1 MSSLL
6 RHSDV
11 GATQLE
17 AATPF
22 FLANPV
28 DRKFLVTNAFNA
40 PRPYANGLHEGIDL
54 RALENGRAVDILAAQ
69 RGVVDRIRT
78 GVNTGYGNYVRV
90 RHDWDDGTT
99 WVTWYAH
106 LATIDPGIREGTFVQ
121 IGDRLGLAGTTGNS
135 TGVHLHLTLQHLGYG
150 LKGYVLRDVVDPR
163 PYFSDRDVS
172 EMDQLS
178 YIADLTVPDGST
190 VTSGIEFLKEW
201 RVRNTGTQPWTDGY
215 ALHFDSGEQ
224 MAGPDAVALPPLQPG
239 DFGVVTVPLVAPQ
252 LSGRYRSTWK
262 SRNAAGEPFGP
273 GLYADLI
280 VSAVPR
286 REGTIF
292 VSDETIPD
300 GTVIE
305 PGATF
310 LKTWRVRNSGNAAWD
325 IGYSLSFHTGKA
337 MGGPDYV
344 VVPPARPGSVVDVS
358 VTLTAPDE
366 PGTYRSIWRV
376 RNPVGKQF
384 GDLLFAEIVVERRPD
399 LESARDAAICLAGHG
414 DDDRLRVAT
423 GEHFHKRWRLC
434 NTGRTSWDGGYALA
448 HVGDHPMGGGAAAR
462 IPTALPGETIEVVV
476 PLTAPTRPGHHV
488 SSWQMRAPGGRLFGP
503 IVQAAVE
510 VVRLGTEDN
519 ARFVADVTVPD
530 GMTVQPG
537 QLLTKTWR
545 VANNGTS
552 AWVPGYSLRFVADEQ
567 MEAPVSVA
575 LPLALPGEEVEVT
588 VTLRVPEVS
597 GRHRSTW
604 RPRSPEGQLFGH
616 FLYADIEVE
625 PPSAPGSSQDNAK
638 LVAHVTIPNGTE
650 FEPGAPIRKTWAIRN
665 TGATVWDDA
674 YELVH
679 VGGDS
684 LDGPSSVPVPAAE
697 PGSEV
702 NVTVNLTAPPAP
714 GQYMSRWRLR
724 NADGK
729 LFGPTFFVSI
739 KVVQEKEEMVDLL
752 DYLRGDGRL
761 YEMKHIFDT
770 AAGMHI
776 GQQRVQTQGDGQR
789 FFTVKNEEWEEMWV
803 DGRFIYRG
811 TDTSPGNGNF
821 YTLMEGNR
829 YGSPW
834 VPRQFAVGKPY
845 RRSPTVVSRRKA
857 DCNVNFQLSGTH
869 VTWIILERIVNRLR
883 LPNVEGSQSGGLSI
897 DDVAVLAA
905 FNDVN
910 GRPASQPFERYYY
923 AKGFGLVM
931 WEGIEVD
938 HIGQSFVVEI
948 HAPGVRPNNVREQIP
963 CLERLMYGQS

>member
-1 MSSLL
+1 MA
-6 RHSDV
+6 H
-11 GATQLE
+11 LE

-54 RALENGRAVDILAAQ
+54 RALENGRPVDILAAQ
-69 RGVVDRIRT
+69 RGVIDRIRT
-78 GVNTGYGNYVRV
+78 GVDRGYGNYVRI
-90 RHDWDDGTT
+90 RHDWNDGTT

-106 LATIDPGIREGTFVQ
+106 LASIDPGIREGAFVQ

-150 LKGYVLRDVVDPR
+150 LKGYVLNDVVDPR
-163 PYFSDRDVS
+163 PYFSDRAVS
-172 EMDQLS
+172 DMDQLS

-190 VTSGIEFLKEW
+190 LTSGVEFTKEW
-201 RVRNTGTQPWTDGY
+201 HVRNTGTRPWGDGY
-215 ALHFDSGEQ
+215 ILQFESDDQ
-224 MAGPDAVALPPLQPG
+224 MEGPDSVPLPPLQPG
-239 DFGVVTVPLVAPQ
+239 EFGVVAVSLVAPQ
-252 LSGRYRSTWK
+252 RAGRHRSTWK
-262 SRNAAGEPFGP
+262 SRNADGEPFGP
-273 GLYADLI
+273 GLYADFV
-280 VSAVPR
+280 VSPVPR
-286 REGTIF
+286 REGAIF

-325 IGYSLSFHTGKA
+325 IGYGLSFHAGEA
-337 MGGPDYV
+337 MNGPEHIT
-344 VVPPARPGSVVDVS
+344 VPPVRSGAVADVS
-358 VTLTAPDE
+358 VTLTAPEE

-376 RNPVGKQF
+376 HNPVGTQF
-384 GDLLFAEIVVERRPD
+384 GDLLFTEIVVEDRPD

-414 DDDRLRVAT
+414 EEHRLRVAT
-423 GEHFHKRWRLC
+423 GEHFYKRWQLC
-434 NTGRTSWDGGYALA
+434 NTGHTKWSDGYALV
-448 HVGDHPMGGGAAAR
+448 HVGDHPMGSGAAAR
-462 IPTALPGETIEVVV
+462 IRTALPGETVEVVV
-476 PLTAPTRPGHHV
+476 PLTAPSRPGHHV

-503 IVQAAVE
+503 VVQAAVE
-510 VVRLGTEDN
+510 VVRLGTEDD
-519 ARFVADVTVPD
+519 ARFVADITVPD
-530 GMTVQPG
+530 GTTVLPG

-545 VANNGTS
+545 IANSGNS
-552 AWVPGYSLRFVADEQ
+552 AWVPGYSLKFVADDQ
-567 MEAPVSVA
+567 MDAPDSVA
-575 LPLALPGEEVEVT
+575 LPMALPGEEVEIS
-588 VTLRVPEVS
+588 VTLRAPVDQ
-597 GRHRSTW
+597 GHHRSTW
-604 RPRSPEGQLFGH
+604 RPRNSDGQLFGH
-616 FLYADIEVE
+616 FVYADIEVV
-625 PPSAPGSSQDNAK
+625 PAPQSGTSPDNAK
-638 LVAHVTIPNGTE
+638 LVAHVTIPNGSE

-665 TGATVWDDA
+665 TGATIWDQG

-679 VGGDS
+679 VGGDD
-684 LDGPSSVPVPAAE
+684 LDGPGRVPVPVAE
-697 PGSEV
+697 PGDEV
-702 NVTVNLTAPPAP
+702 DITVDLVAPPTLGAV
-714 GQYMSRWRLR
+714 MSRWRLR
-724 NADGK
+724 NPDGK

-739 KVVQEKEEMVDLL
+739 KVTEEEEELVDLL
-752 DYLRGDGRL
+752 GYLRGDGRL

-789 FFTVKNEEWEEMWV
+789 FFTVKNEEWEELWA

-834 VPRQFAVGKPY
+834 VPRQMAVGKPY

-869 VTWIILERIVNRLR
+869 VTWIILERVVDRLQ
-883 LPNVEGSQSGGLSI
+883 LPNVEGDADGGLSV
-897 DDVAVLAA
+897 DNVAVLAA
-905 FNDVN
+905 FSDAS
-910 GRPASQPFERYYY
+910 GRPADRPFERYYY
-923 AKGFGLVM
+923 AKEFGLVM

-938 HIGQSFVVEI
+938 HVGKSFMVEI
-948 HAPGVRPNNVREQIP
+948 HPPGARPNNVRERIP
-963 CLERLMYGQS
+963 CLERLIYGQS